1 MSKNIFDISLE
12 KLNSIFEQNNVILA
26 YVFGSF
32 VYGTITPLSDLDIAV
47 VFDEKV
53 PNKERFDRRLRLSY
67 EIGKLTEMD
76 RVDVV
81 DLEAVRNPLLKHD
94 AALEG
99 KVIFSKNKEFQRE
112 FELKILQEYED
123 TEFMRRIQY
132 YYLRKHIKEG
142 TFGKPIISL
151 NVVKTPTMVIK
162 KPRHI

>member
-1 MSKNIFDISLE
+1 MKNIDLTG
-12 KLNSIFEQNNVILA
+12 LNKDFFTRHKVVLA

-32 VYGTITPLSDLDIAV
+32 AYGTVTPLSDLDIAV
-47 VFDEKV
+47 VFDERV
-53 PNKERFDRRLRLSY
+53 PDKERFDRRLRLSY

-99 KVIFSKNKEFQRE
+99 KVLFSKDREFQRK
-112 FELKILQEYED
+112 FELRILQEYED
-123 TEFMRRIQY
+123 TEFMRTIQY

-142 TFGKPIISL
+142 TFGRAPLPPKKAKMISKY
-151 NVVKTPTMVIK
+151 V
-162 KPRHI
+162 HQ

>member
-1 MSKNIFDISLE
+1 MSKNIFDISPE

-32 VYGTITPLSDLDIAV
+32 AYGTITPLSDLDIAI
-47 VFDEKV
+47 VFDKKV
-53 PNKERFDRRLRLSY
+53 PDKERFDRRLRLSY

-99 KVIFSKNKEFQRE
+99 KVIFSKDKEFQRE
-112 FELKILQEYED
+112 FEFKILQEYED

-142 TFGKPIISL
+142 TFGRAPLS
-151 NVVKTPTMVIK
+151 PK
-162 KPRHI
+162 KAKMMTKYVH

>member
-1 MSKNIFDISLE
+1 MKNIDLTG
-12 KLNSIFEQNNVILA
+12 LNKDFFTRHKVALA

-32 VYGTITPLSDLDIAV
+32 AYGTVTPLSDLDIAV
-47 VFDEKV
+47 VFDKKA

-99 KVIFSKNKEFQRE
+99 KVLFSKNKEFQRE
-112 FELKILQEYED
+112 LEFKILQEYED
-123 TEFMRRIQY
+123 TK
-132 YYLRKHIKEG
+132 YLRKMQSIIMRRHIKEG
-142 TFGKPIISL
+142 IFGKPFISTHAIKSPT
-151 NVVKTPTMVIK
+151 VKT
-162 KPRHI
+162 